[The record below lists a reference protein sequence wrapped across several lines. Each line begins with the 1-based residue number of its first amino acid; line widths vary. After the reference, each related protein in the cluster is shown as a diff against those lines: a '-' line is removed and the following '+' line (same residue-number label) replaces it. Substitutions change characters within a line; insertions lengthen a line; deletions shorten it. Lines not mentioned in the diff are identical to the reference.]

1 MSDLISRDELL
12 RYVNE
17 RIDKIKEIRDSA
29 KRNGEE
35 DVFSHCN
42 GEITEARG
50 MKLHLNMFAP
60 PVDAVPVVHAR
71 WDEPQGFQDG
81 FWVCSACN
89 FCTEAI
95 AAPQLYNYCPN
106 CGSQMDS
113 EGDD

>member
-1 MSDLISRDELL
+1 MRLIDADAL
-12 RYVNE
+12 
-17 RIDKIKEIRDSA
+17 KMA
-29 KRNGEE
+29 FEE
-35 DVFSHCN
+35 D
-42 GEITEARG
+42 G
-50 MKLHLNMFAP
+50 HLSGYIEEYIDDAP
-60 PVDAVPVVHAR
+60 SVDAVPVVHAR